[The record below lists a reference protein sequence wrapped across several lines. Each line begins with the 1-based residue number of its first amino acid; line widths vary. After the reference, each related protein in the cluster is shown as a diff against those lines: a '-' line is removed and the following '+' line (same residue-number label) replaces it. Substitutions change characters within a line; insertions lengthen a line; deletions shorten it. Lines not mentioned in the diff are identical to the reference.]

1 MKLCM
6 FCADDLI
13 CLFFLMFL
21 YEMKTRYNYLTL
33 KKIKIMILVPTNSML
48 SVRVG
53 YIQTS
58 AEEI

>member
-1 MKLCM
+1 
-6 FCADDLI
+6 
-13 CLFFLMFL
+13 
-21 YEMKTRYNYLTL
+21 MKTRYNYLTL